1 MCGTRYKRSPAGVTL
16 VTNDRQLGC
25 VALVT
30 NERQLEKLNLLFN
43 FMCGTRYKRAPAGG
57 MPLS

>member
-1 MCGTRYKRSPAGVTL
+1 VAL